1 MTSYLLRRVFRLGPV
16 LLMVVVF
23 NFVLIHAAPGD
34 PVHVLAGD
42 AATPEYVEQIRREF
56 GLDRAVPVQLATY
69 VRKLARGD
77 LGTSFVHRQP
87 VTDLIIA
94 RLPPTILLMGTAL
107 VIAIAIGVSL
117 GMLAAWRPNSY
128 LDHATRVVSMSG
140 FSLPVF
146 WLGQIL
152 LLVFA
157 LWLNW
162 LPVQG
167 MQSLRAP
174 MSGLGRW
181 LDLLQHLTLPALTF
195 AVYNIALLSRLTRTT
210 MVELLQEDFIRTAR
224 SKGVSEWRIFVKHAF
239 RNAMTP
245 LVTVVGT
252 NLGLLLMGSV
262 LTETVFGWPGLGRLM
277 YEALYG
283 RDYPVLM
290 GVFVVVSTAVVIAN
304 LVTDLAYARLDP
316 RVRLA

>member
-1 MTSYLLRRVFRLGPV
+1 
-16 LLMVVVF
+16 MVVVF
-23 NFVLIHAAPGD
+23 NFLLIHAAPGD
-34 PVHVLAGD
+34 PVHMLAGD
-42 AATPEYVEQIRREF
+42 AATPEYVERVRREF
-56 GLDRAVPVQLATY
+56 GLDRSIAVQLATY
-69 VRKLARGD
+69 VQKLTHGD
-77 LGTSFVHRQP
+77 LGSSFVHRQP
-87 VTDLIIA
+87 VADLIVA

-107 VIAIAIGVSL
+107 LISVSIGVSL
-117 GMLAAWRPNSY
+117 GMLAAWRPNSW
-128 LDHATRVVSMSG
+128 LDHATRIVSVTG
-140 FSLPVF
+140 FSLPIF
-146 WLGQIL
+146 WLGQLL

-162 LPVQG
+162 FPVQG

-174 MSGLGRW
+174 MTGMGRW
-181 LDLLQHLTLPALTF
+181 LDLLRHLALPAVTF
-195 AVYNIALLSRLTRTT
+195 AVYNIALLGRLTRTT
-210 MVELLQEDFIRTAR
+210 MVELLREDFVRTAR
-224 SKGVSEWRIFVKHAF
+224 SKGLSERRVFVKHAF
-239 RNAMTP
+239 RNAMIP

-290 GVFVVVSTAVVIAN
+290 GLFVCVSAAVVLAN

-316 RVRLA
+316 RIRLA